1 MKICVNLRN
10 LRKELR
16 FLDLTEKIMKLLGT
30 NTSPYVRKVRLVL
43 LEKNIPHTY
52 LVDAPREPG
61 SQVAKANPLGRIPAL
76 ILDDGTCVF
85 DSPVIAEYADTLND
99 TPILIPR
106 TDALARMRVK
116 RWEALADG
124 IMDSA
129 VAVRN
134 EALRPAVKQE
144 PNNLTLHNNA
154 ITRAL
159 AYASELLGKNEWCE
173 GKAITLADLAL
184 ASALVYLDL
193 RQADRDWRGA
203 HPNLAAW
210 FARIGARDS
219 MRA

>member
-1 MKICVNLRN
+1 
-10 LRKELR
+10 
-16 FLDLTEKIMKLLGT
+16 MKLLGT
-30 NTSPYVRKVRLVL
+30 NTSPYVRKARLVL

-52 LVDAPREPG
+52 LIDAPREPG
-61 SQVAKANPLGRIPAL
+61 SQVARANPLGRIPAL
-76 ILDDGTCVF
+76 ILDDETCVF

-129 VAVRN
+129 VVVRTERMRPPSN
-134 EALRPAVKQE
+134 QEVAKLEADNITR
-144 PNNLTLHNNA
+144 HNDA

-159 AYASELLGKNEWCE
+159 EYMSGQLGQRVWCE
-173 GKAITLADLAL
+173 GASITLADLAL
-184 ASALVYLDL
+184 VSAMIYLDL
-193 RQADRDWRGA
+193 RQPERDWRGT

-210 FARIGARDS
+210 FARIS
-219 MRA
+219 ERASVRTTLAG